1 MSKGRVINRCLI
13 LISLVTGGLT
23 MVWVQHLT
31 RGCSRGMWACV
42 CIRVCESVASGWPD
56 ITVLFLRKLEL
67 TRPPGWALLY
77 LWWHWMQIHLQ
88 PGIAQIH
95 VADIK
100 FWQGATLCYTVR
112 AHLGRS
118 LVLSART
125 TLIKLPHWHCYTIPE
140 SSVLVRI
147 RVFKY
152 RLTYCQG
159 HVV

>member
-56 ITVLFLRKLEL
+56 VTVLFLRKLEL

-118 LVLSART
+118 LPVCQNNPDQTAPLTLLYNSRVICVSA
-125 TLIKLPHWHCYTIPE
+125 YTCI
-140 SSVLVRI
+140 
-147 RVFKY
+147 
-152 RLTYCQG
+152 
-159 HVV
+159 